1 MLAAY
6 LQIQKCAQLQ
16 PDLFQ
21 VEIVDSHGALFL
33 SRW

>member
-21 VEIVDSHGALFL
+21 VEIDSHGALFL